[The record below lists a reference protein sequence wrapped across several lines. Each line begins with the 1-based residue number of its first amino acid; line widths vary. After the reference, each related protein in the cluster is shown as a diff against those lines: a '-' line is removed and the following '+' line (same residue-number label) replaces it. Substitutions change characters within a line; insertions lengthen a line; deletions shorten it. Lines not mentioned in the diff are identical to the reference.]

1 MAPKRLKED
10 PPPATTSS
18 GEEEEEESENE
29 AVSEEEEEKEKSEN
43 EEEEKEEEEEEED
56 DDGEEEEEEDEQK
69 SPVGKPTVTPTKDQ
83 ALSGSETESG
93 SGTDSESGS
102 GSDPKSPP
110 SPSASAFT
118 IKPIAS
124 KPMAHGPLKPTKA
137 NNNAPIT
144 VSGSSKRAAESDTD
158 KSKVSKKRKVIS
170 SSSTTATATNGDDE
184 DPKKASGPGTGAIPR
199 LWGEEDE
206 LTVLKGMIEYGSKT
220 GSDPYSDMGVF
231 HEFIKKSLRVEVS
244 KSQLMDKIRRM
255 KKKYQTNFNKGGYI
269 MVLKPHERKS
279 FELSK
284 KIWGSQTTP
293 KPKTN
298 PKAVTVALPS
308 QEVVMNGGG
317 VEGFWEGYPCLRA
330 ALETTAEMGFPG
342 LSGLGTGT
350 RFVRELMA
358 SIGSGKLKQMEDKCK
373 EVRMAQLEVYVKRM
387 ELVHELGEVVLEA
400 MKRR

>member
-18 GEEEEEESENE
+18 GEEEEGESENE
-29 AVSEEEEEKEKSEN
+29 AVSDEEEEENEKSEN
-43 EEEEKEEEEEEED
+43 EEEEKEEEEE
-56 DDGEEEEEEDEQK
+56 DDGGEEEEDEDEEK

-102 GSDPKSPP
+102 DPKSPP

-124 KPMAHGPLKPTKA
+124 KPMTHGSLKPTKA

-158 KSKVSKKRKVIS
+158 KAKVSKKRKVIS
-170 SSSTTATATNGDDE
+170 SSSTTATSTATNGNDE
-184 DPKKASGPGTGAIPR
+184 DPKKVSGPGTGAIPR

-255 KKKYQTNFNKGGYI
+255 KKKYQTNFNKGGHD
-269 MVLKPHERKS
+269 MVFSKPHERKS

-298 PKAVTVALPS
+298 PKEVTVALPS
-308 QEVVMNGGG
+308 QEVVVNGGG